1 MSAMRVTLQ
10 PFRDRN
16 KMARFRGVAAN
27 GEVVFQS
34 EAYRSTNK
42 RNQTMERLAG
52 AILKALP
59 ALLVLLLIGCTTCG
73 CKSTQNL
80 SQTEMQAR
88 LATLTEQVRLAQIKS
103 GSPVVADFL
112 SNVPESGA
120 AGFTSTKRALRNP
133 DGTPLV
139 LNGVVQYEEGTAVG
153 LSNSMREFGAV
164 DKAIFVLGGWA
175 PNWLTGDT
183 AKDATVDGL
192 FLYMESPGG
201 GTGLDAEFAAVWAA
215 APAQEKEAAAAA
227 VAKSYEAM
235 KGLMVEVTTA
245 AGTQAQGVLKQ
256 VLKATPYGAASAA
269 VDAIVTVA
277 KDGKT
282 EDVQGTIVA
291 PFTTLPGPATP

>member
-1 MSAMRVTLQ
+1 MKAWLSA
-10 PFRDRN
+10 
-16 KMARFRGVAAN
+16 AAM
-27 GEVVFQS
+27 V
-34 EAYRSTNK
+34 
-42 RNQTMERLAG
+42 LAV
-52 AILKALP
+52 I
-59 ALLVLLLIGCTTCG
+59 LIGCTTCG
-73 CKSTQNL
+73 CKSTRNL

-88 LATLTEQVRLAQIKS
+88 MATLTEQVRLAQIKS

-112 SNVPESGA
+112 SNVPKSGA

-153 LSNSMREFGAV
+153 LSNSMRDFAAV

-192 FLYMESPGG
+192 FLYMESSNGT
-201 GTGLDAEFAAVWAA
+201 TGLDAEFAAIWAA
-215 APAQEKEAAAAA
+215 APAKEKEAAAAA

-235 KGLMVEVTTA
+235 KGMVVEVTTA
-245 AGTQAQGVLKQ
+245 AGTQAQGILKQ

-269 VDAIVTVA
+269 VEAIVTVA
-277 KDGKT
+277 TDGKN
-282 EDVQGTIVA
+282 EDVQGTIIA
-291 PFTTLPGPATP
+291 PFTTLPAATP